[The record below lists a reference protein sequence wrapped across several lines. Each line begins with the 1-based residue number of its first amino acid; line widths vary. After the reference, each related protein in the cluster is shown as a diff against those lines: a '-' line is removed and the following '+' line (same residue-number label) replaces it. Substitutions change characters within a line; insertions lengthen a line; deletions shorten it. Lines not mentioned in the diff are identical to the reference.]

1 MSLWTML
8 TVGSS
13 QDQAPASCLLV
24 VIATKLKEP
33 EEGFCEENEVRSEFD
48 KGNICFVKK
57 KEKKERIHGE
67 YKLLA
72 WAIFGVR
79 TLILAFLDSSCI

>member
-1 MSLWTML
+1 ML

-57 KEKKERIHGE
+57 KRKKRENTWRIQVTSLGHFWSE
-67 YKLLA
+67 DFA
-72 WAIFGVR
+72 
-79 TLILAFLDSSCI
+79 SCIP